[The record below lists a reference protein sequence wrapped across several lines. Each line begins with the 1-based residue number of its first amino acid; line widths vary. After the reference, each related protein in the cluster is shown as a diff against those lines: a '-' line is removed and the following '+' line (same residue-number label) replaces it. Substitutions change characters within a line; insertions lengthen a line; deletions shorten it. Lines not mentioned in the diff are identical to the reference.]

1 MLKKSVF
8 LTSAL
13 IIMVMLVAGC
23 SRGGT
28 APTPSTKPQVATAVP
43 AVPEVVQAAPQA
55 QMAVQPTAKPLASAP
70 SAAQPAAVEEVS
82 VRSGRLTDSA
92 DVREEPDQAAS
103 VLGQL
108 PEGALVIV
116 TGASGEWYEMVYGG
130 GAGGHGWVAQS
141 AVSFERPTATPVPV
155 PPTAVGVAAAT
166 VSAGTAV
173 PPASTP
179 AKRPAAAAI
188 RPSAPKLGGKLVF
201 QNQNGGA
208 IYLMNAD
215 GTGLRQLTTG
225 FEPALSPDGT
235 QVAFTRWD
243 EPRGLWVVN
252 ADGSNERLVF
262 GANRVRSPT
271 WTPDGAA
278 IIFERSTG
286 NYQCASTPFGCLTQ
300 EEWRAQFFGQDC
312 VDTPFGKFCFDDY
325 GLITVDL
332 TGLTRYDFASGA
344 ERDLPANDRAQAPN
358 QNPVDSSVLFVNA
371 NGLQATRNEGNDP
384 PWPLVNAPGLVAAS
398 QYSPDGQFIYGSRRS
413 HDHWDIWRWRADG
426 SQATALTAPPA
437 LRDRAIN
444 NVSPAVSPDGR
455 TVVFLTDRTG
465 KWELWSMNADGS
477 DQRPFAPDALAGVD
491 FRYNFVTERMID
503 WGA

>member
-1 MLKKSVF
+1 MPKRTLF
-8 LTSAL
+8 LFSAL
-13 IIMVMLVAGC
+13 IIIVVLLAGC

-28 APTPSTKPQVATAVP
+28 AQTPAPKPQAASPAP
-43 AVPEVVQAAPQA
+43 AVKEAVQAAPQA
-55 QMAVQPTAKPLASAP
+55 SVAAQPTATSLAPKP
-70 SAAQPAAVEEVS
+70 SAVKPADVEEIS
-82 VRSGRLTDSA
+82 VRSGRLTGSA
-92 DVREEPDQAAS
+92 DVREEPDQAAA

-141 AVSFERPTATPVPV
+141 AVSFELPTATPVPV
-155 PPTAVGVAAAT
+155 PPTAVAVAASTA
-166 VSAGTAV
+166 SAGTAV
-173 PPASTP
+173 TPVSTP
-179 AKRPAAAAI
+179 AKRPVAVAPK
-188 RPSAPKLGGKLVF
+188 PSAPKLGGKLVF

-225 FEPALSPDGT
+225 FEPALSPEGT

-278 IIFERSTG
+278 IIFERSIG

-300 EEWRAQFFGQDC
+300 EQWRAQFFGQDC
-312 VDTPFGKFCFDDY
+312 IDTPAGTFCFDDY
-325 GLITVDL
+325 GLLTVDL
-332 TGLTRYDFASGA
+332 TALTQYDLASGA
-344 ERDLPANDRAQAPN
+344 ERDLPANDRAQAPH
-358 QNPVDSSVLFVNA
+358 QNPVNSSVLFIDA
-371 NGLQATRNEGNDP
+371 NGLEATRNDSNDP
-384 PWPLVNAPGLVAAS
+384 PWRLVNAPGLVAAS

-455 TVVFLTDRTG
+455 TLVFLTDRTG
-465 KWELWSMNADGS
+465 SWELWTMNADGS
-477 DQRPFAPDALAGVD
+477 DQRPFAPDALAGVN
-491 FRYNFVTERMID
+491 FGYNFVTERMID
-503 WGA
+503 WGK